1 VSTIWARV
9 DSPAIHQGFIGM
21 DPSDSNDRQI
31 LRLQIRRRALQ
42 SRLLMIFAIG
52 STVILI
58 CCCVPILVVQIVFGP
73 QEFTTPADVDAV
85 AKQIAPIVVP
95 PAFTGVRAITVDNSG
110 LLIRV
115 AKYDQDQ
122 ARGRLLIGQM
132 HFNLKSPFFKTE
144 EVEDQRLQSLMNEL
158 YPGLQNL
165 DVKKT
170 RPKTINLHGT
180 DIVFTIDE
188 GQDLGSST
196 RRRQVMG
203 KAITP
208 EGAIQLVLQVEDG
221 FITDEAIDA
230 MLNSLAAPE
239 VKATP

>member
-1 VSTIWARV
+1 
-9 DSPAIHQGFIGM
+9 M
-21 DPSDSNDRQI
+21 DPSDSNDRQL

-58 CCCVPILVVQIVFGP
+58 CCCVPILAVQIAFGP
-73 QEFTTPADVDAV
+73 QEFTTPAEVDSV

-95 PAFTGVRAITVDNSG
+95 PDFTGRRAITVDNSG

-115 AKYDQDQ
+115 AKFDQDQ
-122 ARGRLLIGQM
+122 ARGRLLIGQT
-132 HFNLKSPFFKTE
+132 HVNLKSPFFKAE
-144 EVEDQRLQSLMNEL
+144 ELEDRWLQSLMSEL
-158 YPGLQNL
+158 YPGLKNL
-165 DVKKT
+165 EIKKT
-170 RPKTINLHGT
+170 RSKTIKLHGT

-188 GQDLGSST
+188 GKDLGSST
-196 RRRQVMG
+196 RRRQAMG

-230 MLNSLAAPE
+230 MLDSMADPE
-239 VKATP
+239 AKPDP